1 MSRGALFVGASALL
15 LLASC
20 HKSGPS
26 PEYRAAE
33 AALTRM
39 VAETEDP
46 TESDPR
52 FIEVEHLFLA
62 VPSDAP
68 DYKVAQGIA
77 AELHQKMVARARA
90 DADRAAARVAAERE
104 EAARA
109 AEAPPPAEDLLP
121 AETPE
126 EPRPTEEEA
135 AEAAAPPTEAEPH
148 TEDPAPSEVNRR
160 YTIPTPPA
168 TPTGKEETA
177 QAAMERTRAERAA
190 REGQAKCAS
199 DYATCV
205 GRCSKCNTFP
215 PHMKSREVCRM
226 EKGHRICT
234 IAPPEWSKDITQ
246 DVCCQSCYEARDSC
260 LSSGG

>member
-1 MSRGALFVGASALL
+1 MSRGALLFGASALL

-33 AALTRM
+33 AALNRM

-46 TESDPR
+46 TESDAR

-62 VPSDAP
+62 VPADAP
-68 DYKVAQGIA
+68 DYQVAQGIA

-109 AEAPPPAEDLLP
+109 AEVPAPPAEDLLP

-126 EPRPTEEEA
+126 ELRPTEEEA
-135 AEAAAPPTEAEPH
+135 AEAVAPPPSEAASPSAGTPPTEGP
-148 TEDPAPSEVNRR
+148 RR
-160 YTIPTPPA
+160 YESPA
-168 TPTGKEETA
+168 RAPAQEESA
-177 QAAMERTRAERAA
+177 QATMERTRAERAA
-190 REGQAKCAS
+190 REGQAKCSS

-205 GRCSKCNTFP
+205 GRCSKCNSFP

-226 EKGHRICT
+226 QKGQRVCT
-234 IAPPEWSKDITQ
+234 IEPPEWSKDITQ

>member
-1 MSRGALFVGASALL
+1 MSRGALFVASALV

-33 AALTRM
+33 AALNRM

-46 TESDPR
+46 TESDAR

-62 VPSDAP
+62 VPADAP
-68 DYKVAQGIA
+68 DYQVAQGIA

-104 EAARA
+104 AAARA
-109 AEAPPPAEDLLP
+109 AEAPPPPAEDLLP
-121 AETPE
+121 AESPE

-135 AEAAAPPTEAEPH
+135 AEAVAPPTSAAAAPTSADAPPTEGP
-148 TEDPAPSEVNRR
+148 RR
-160 YTIPTPPA
+160 YPTRAPA
-168 TPTGKEETA
+168 QEESA

-190 REGQAKCAS
+190 RESQAKCGS

-205 GRCSKCNTFP
+205 GRCSKCNSFP

-226 EKGHRICT
+226 QKGLRVCT
-234 IAPPEWSKDITQ
+234 IEPPEWSKDVTQ

>member
-1 MSRGALFVGASALL
+1 MSRGAFIVGVLAFL
-15 LLASC
+15 LLAGC
-20 HKSGPS
+20 HRKSGPS

-46 TESDPR
+46 TQSDPR

-62 VPSDAP
+62 VPPEAP
-68 DYKVAQGIA
+68 DYPVAQGIA

-90 DADRAAARVAAERE
+90 DADRAAARAAADRE

-109 AEAPPPAEDLLP
+109 ADAPPSAEDLLP

-126 EPRPTEEEA
+126 EPRPSEEEVA
-135 AEAAAPPTEAEPH
+135 EGLAPPPEAEAPPSEAPPSDT
-148 TEDPAPSEVNRR
+148 NRR
-160 YTIPTPPA
+160 YAMPA
-168 TPTGKEETA
+168 SPAAKEESA

-190 REGQAKCAS
+190 REGQAKCTS

-205 GRCSKCNTFP
+205 GRCRKCNTFP

-246 DVCCQSCYEARDSC
+246 DVCCQGCYEARDSC